1 MEVKTNAG
9 RPRSD
14 SSRSALINAT
24 FDLLREVGYERMS
37 IDAIASKAGVGKT
50 TIYRWYGTKD
60 ELVIEALTSVSQQ
73 DSLFIPDTGSLAS
86 DLEAI
91 IQHRL
96 ENDPLCF
103 NRSSCAL
110 TVSALAGSSEL
121 AQTYWN
127 LYITK
132 KRSAYTV
139 LFDRAKERGE
149 LAKNADTEMFLDLL
163 HGYVLFGL
171 LVRPNGRITAQAVGD
186 AVRCLL
192 LGYKPKEKKR

>member
-1 MEVKTNAG
+1 MEVKTAAG

-14 SSRSALINAT
+14 ASRTALINAT

-50 TIYRWYGTKD
+50 TIYRWYSTKE
-60 ELVIEALTSVSQQ
+60 ELVIEALTSISQQ
-73 DSLFIPDTGSLAS
+73 SENFIPDTGSLAT

-91 IQHRL
+91 INHRL

-110 TVSALAGSSEL
+110 TVSALAGSPEL
-121 AQTYWN
+121 AQTYWD

-132 KRSAYTV
+132 KRSNSAE
-139 LFDRAKERGE
+139 LFNRAKARGE
-149 LAKNADTEMFLDLL
+149 LAQDADIELFTDLL

-171 LVRPNGRITAQAVGD
+171 LVRPSGQITAEAVGET
-186 AVRCLL
+186 VRRLL
-192 LGYKPKEKKR
+192 QGFKPQDK